1 MSEQAAQAAVRAA
14 VSQVLDAGQVPGIVV
29 AVARGA
35 ATPWCVA
42 VGSDADGRAL
52 EQDTLFPVA
61 SVTKM
66 ATGLVV
72 HRLVE
77 RGDLHLDDLL
87 SDHLPAAAAAQ
98 RDVTLRTLLCH
109 TSGMPLDVPESEAP
123 YAAGLSWDVL
133 RGACLQTPLEAP
145 PNTRVQY
152 SNAGYGLIGAVV
164 ERVTGQAFADAL
176 ADLVLAPLGIEA
188 YLGSE
193 PPRQPARLAK
203 VRSRHAGTAL
213 EPYNTPFWRSLAL
226 PWGGLYTTAAG
237 ALAIVRAYADH
248 PAGLLRSATR
258 AEAIAD
264 HTGGLAGGFAPPLMW
279 NPCPW
284 GLGPEVRGTKDPHWV
299 TPHASSASFGHSGA
313 SGCLAWCDPAAELA
327 FAILGARPADSGWLL
342 RRGPAITE
350 AIYQL

>member
-14 VSQVLDAGQVPGIVV
+14 VSQVVDAGQVPGIVV
-29 AVARGA
+29 AVVRGA
-35 ATPWCVA
+35 APTWCLALGNDAAGTP
-42 VGSDADGRAL
+42 L

-66 ATGLVV
+66 ATSLAV

-87 SDHLPAAAAAQ
+87 GDHLPAAAAAQ

-109 TSGMPLDVPESEAP
+109 TSGMPLDVLESEAP
-123 YAAGLSWDVL
+123 YAPGLNWEVL
-133 RGACLQTPLEAP
+133 RNACLQTPLEAA

-164 ERVTGQAFADAL
+164 EHVTGLMFTDAL
-176 ADLVLAPLGIEA
+176 AELVLAPLGIEA
-188 YLGSE
+188 YLGNE
-193 PPRQPARLAK
+193 PPRVPALLAK
-203 VRSRHAGTAL
+203 VRSSHAGTEL
-213 EPYNTPFWRSLAL
+213 EPYNTRFWRSLAL
-226 PWGGLYTTAAG
+226 PWGGLYTTALG
-237 ALAIVRAYADH
+237 ALAIVRAYAGH
-248 PAGLLRSATR
+248 PADLLRPATR

-279 NPCPW
+279 DPCPW

-299 TPHASSASFGHSGA
+299 TTRSSPASFGHSGA
-313 SGCLAWCDPAAELA
+313 SGCLAWCDPAADLA

-350 AIYQL
+350 AIYQF